1 MRTGIF
7 LSAMLATALVGS
19 TALAE
24 RNNDSDN
31 KGTAHS
37 RDIKERVLHESRS
50 SSHVAR
56 ERTTRTDALGKAKI
70 QSKTNH
76 NAHGDMYDN
85 YGGSAAK
92 APMTTQSSSSQKA
105 SKAPAAI
112 SQKGGEEMVDKSG
125 KSSAHAPA
133 LNQYAQGGIAAP
145 ISSTEH
151 KTKTDT
157 NKQVAWSAGGK
168 SVRSYV
174 HFVNDKGQINN
185 QIRGNTATA
194 MKARNVAKVILK
206 TAGIFG
212 KLFNWEG
219 SGGDNSADL
228 F

>member
-24 RNNDSDN
+24 RNNDNDN
-31 KGTAHS
+31 RGTAHV
-37 RDIKERVLHESRS
+37 REIKQRVLHESRRA
-50 SSHVAR
+50 HHTTHQ
-56 ERTTRTDALGKAKI
+56 RTTRTDAAAKNRVT
-70 QSKTNH
+70 SKVNH
-76 NAHGDMYDN
+76 NAHGDMYEN
-85 YGGSAAK
+85 YGHSSTK
-92 APMTTQSSSSQKA
+92 STVTTRTTTSQKA
-105 SKAPAAI
+105 TKAPAAI
-112 SQKGGEEMVDKSG
+112 ANKGGEEMVDKSG
-125 KSSAHAPA
+125 KSSRSPV
-133 LNQYAQGGIAAP
+133 LKDYAQGGIAAP
-145 ISSTEH
+145 LSSTQH

-168 SVRSYV
+168 SIRSYV
-174 HFVNDKGQINN
+174 HFVNDKGEINN

-206 TAGIFG
+206 TAGMFG
-212 KLFNWEG
+212 KLFNWQG